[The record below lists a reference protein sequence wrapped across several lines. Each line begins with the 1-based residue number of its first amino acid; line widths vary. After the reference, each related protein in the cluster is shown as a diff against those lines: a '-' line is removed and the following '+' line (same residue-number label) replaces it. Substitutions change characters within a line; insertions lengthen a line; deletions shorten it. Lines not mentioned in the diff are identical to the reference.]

1 MRIWSS
7 TTVPNVP
14 KAAKERAGCKRLQKS
29 RLKLVDVQFGS
40 GFFRLGDAFFK
51 GSTFCCTHFLLVPL
65 L

>member
-14 KAAKERAGCKRLQKS
+14 KAAKERAGRNRLQKS

-40 GFFRLGDAFFK
+40 GFFRLGDAFF
-51 GSTFCCTHFLLVPL
+51 
-65 L
+65 